1 MEDKCLFKRM
11 QDGNEEAFKK
21 LFLKYY
27 ASLCEY
33 ASQYIRDTEA
43 EELVEDLMLFLWENR
58 GEIVIT
64 TAIKSYLFIAT
75 KNRCLNAIKK
85 NIYHE
90 QVHSLI
96 YEKLKDQFEDPDYY
110 IVNELSN
117 KIEIAIAKL
126 PEKYRETFEL
136 SRFGEQT
143 NAEIAKQLDVSIKTV
158 EYRITQSLKFLRV
171 ELKEYITCLL
181 FLI

>member
-1 MEDKCLFKRM
+1 MEDKCLFARM
-11 QDGNEEAFKK
+11 QNGDEVAFKR

-33 ASQYIRDTEA
+33 ASQYIRGTES

-58 GEIVIT
+58 SEIVIT

-117 KIEIAIAKL
+117 KIDAAIAKL
-126 PEKYRETFEL
+126 PEKYRETFEM

-143 NAEIAKQLDVSIKTV
+143 NAEIAKQLDVSVKTV
-158 EYRITQSLKFLRV
+158 EYRITQSLKFLRI
-171 ELKEYITCLL
+171 ELRDYITCLL
-181 FLI
+181 FLV